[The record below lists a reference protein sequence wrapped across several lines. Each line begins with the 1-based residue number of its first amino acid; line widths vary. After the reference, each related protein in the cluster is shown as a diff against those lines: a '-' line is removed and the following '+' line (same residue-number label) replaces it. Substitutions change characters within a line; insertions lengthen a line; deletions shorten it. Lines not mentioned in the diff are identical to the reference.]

1 MKYAAGTVPSI
12 CPIRSCRKICILSRR
27 QRAEAPQPAASTDLY
42 ERHPGLV
49 RLAGHRACQRRPALC
64 RRREVDQLAFPE
76 EPAGL
81 ADAAYEVLLH
91 EFNLRH
97 AEAELKWF
105 QQEIFLQ
112 AQARGDL
119 QSPAYLD
126 ALALTRDFG
135 RWQAAVAP
143 E

>member
-1 MKYAAGTVPSI
+1 
-12 CPIRSCRKICILSRR
+12 
-27 QRAEAPQPAASTDLY
+27 
-42 ERHPGLV
+42 
-49 RLAGHRACQRRPALC
+49 
-64 RRREVDQLAFPE
+64 
-76 EPAGL
+76 
-81 ADAAYEVLLH
+81 
-91 EFNLRH
+91 
-97 AEAELKWF
+97 LKWF

-126 ALALTRDFG
+126 GLVLTRDFG

>member
-1 MKYAAGTVPSI
+1 MCGWLAIAPASADLRSAG
-12 CPIRSCRKICILSRR
+12 
-27 QRAEAPQPAASTDLY
+27 AEI
-42 ERHPGLV
+42 
-49 RLAGHRACQRRPALC
+49 
-64 RRREVDQLAFPE
+64 VDQLAFPE